1 MSPHSTSA
9 PLYNGPPLDDHNRT
23 FLEWKPLFI
32 SQADGHEFTQ
42 FYMNKAY
49 VPSDLERSILS
60 ILDDDVQV
68 DKLKHPELYHVDP
81 DLSEDGLAAWHKV
94 IADHVQS
101 VKSSTLKSETAKSLS
116 RLRALALTFLNSS
129 MVDSLRKLFSN
140 IACPFTLYES
150 IVSRFENNPLTSD
163 PAVLNA
169 QSQKVKYHDGDCLD
183 TLLADVKSIA
193 SQYRT
198 AMIPSSL
205 EITAAEYDAFLWANH
220 YMVKLSEVF
229 LDDKQIWDLIRA
241 ISSNAKASGQPCSVA
256 AIDATIKDA
265 LATRHLRS
273 LALGEHGT
281 ADSAPTRSHLFNAAV
296 VDAIASPAHLA
307 DVVVAPRRSA
317 ILLAVVVATAVE
329 MTAIALGAMKAI
341 ESVAAEAFHRHHTLV
356 GHVVLKLRSTPLA
369 IPTVLM
375 FRHRLP
381 SRSVSFRPT
390 PVIVL
395 MPQVVCIVATVTLF
409 RLLISVLPLCPL
421 APWYLSIVL
430 VICPVAAMLIVVLL
444 LPVVTTLEVAPAT
457 GRTIP
462 CFMVDLVMWLRLLLL
477 HLPAL
482 VVVWTEMTITDPRSV
497 CAGLH
502 HRRIPSVTPAPQV
515 PLWTKLYLPPL
526 MRI

>member
-81 DLSEDGLAAWHKV
+81 DLSEDGLAARHKV

-101 VKSSTLKSETAKSLS
+101 VKSATLKSETAKSLS

-220 YMVKLSEVF
+220 YMVKLSEFWPQIIRVIPNATVF
-229 LDDKQIWDLIRA
+229 RKKCSKNTARSPHDVCRL
-241 ISSNAKASGQPCSVA
+241 AKSAMIILVVTTTTVTTAMTAVA
-256 AIDATIKDA
+256 AVQ
-265 LATRHLRS
+265 
-273 LALGEHGT
+273 
-281 ADSAPTRSHLFNAAV
+281 APLV
-296 VDAIASPAHLA
+296 

-317 ILLAVVVATAVE
+317 ILLAVVAATVAE
-329 MTAIALGAMKAI
+329 MTAIALGVMKAI
-341 ESVAAEAFHRHHTLV
+341 EAVAAEAFHRHHSV
-356 GHVVLKLRSTPLA
+356 VVHVVLKLRSTPIV

-375 FRHRLP
+375 LRHRLP
-381 SRSVSFRPT
+381 SRSVSLRPT
-390 PVIVL
+390 PVIVSI
-395 MPQVVCIVATVTLF
+395 PQVLCIVAAVTLF
-409 RLLISVLPLCPL
+409 RPLISVLPLCPL
-421 APWYLSIVL
+421 PPWYLSIVL
-430 VICPVAAMLIVVLL
+430 VICPVVTMLIVVLL
-444 LPVVTTLEVAPAT
+444 LPVVTTLQLAPAT
-457 GRTIP
+457 GRPIP
-462 CFMVDLVMWLRLLLL
+462 CYMVELAMWLLLL

-482 VVVWTEMTITDPRSV
+482 VIVWTEMTITDPRSV

-502 HRRIPSVTPAPQV
+502 HRRIPSVTPAPQI
-515 PLWTKLYLPPL
+515 PFWTKLYLPPL
-526 MRI
+526 VRI